1 MTRWSLSGDGNRIFI
16 WLITPKSGVHLRETV
31 SLKIGLVANT
41 ATTGLGGRF
50 RDLLQ
55 DLWDNQAPGTW
66 REGIFPRNF
75 FDPLRLVLEFIL
87 GRSIHMPKG
96 ASS

>member
-1 MTRWSLSGDGNRIFI
+1 
-16 WLITPKSGVHLRETV
+16 
-31 SLKIGLVANT
+31 
-41 ATTGLGGRF
+41 
-50 RDLLQ
+50 LLQ